1 MGHVRYISTTTV
13 QPTLQNESTQ
23 RIELTP
29 WDLQFILFGYSQKGL
44 LFHKPKPSTYDKYP
58 SKSLIQHLQTSLSL
72 TLDIFYPL
80 AGRLAITENEDD
92 NTTSFSV
99 DCNGAGAQFVHAVA
113 DGVTVADI
121 LDPVLVPSDI
131 VHSFFFLNGVLNY
144 EGVSEPLLAVQVTE
158 LFDGIFIG
166 CTTNHSVVDGSTF
179 WRFFN
184 TWSEISRR
192 TETSTENCRKI
203 SQPPPI
209 FSREF
214 FDGGIIDFPVRI
226 ANFHNQVPKNR
237 SPALSAPLHQR
248 IFNFSKEKI
257 AQLKA
262 KANAEMGTTKISS
275 LQALLAHLWL
285 SIIRNKHLNP
295 DQESK
300 YTLLVG
306 LRQRFQLPLPEEYLG
321 NVVQFGTVTSTVSDL
336 LEHGLGWTAW
346 EINKMIASKTKDE
359 VRKYLEEWIES
370 PQLIQLNN
378 LASDYS
384 FGTGSSPRFNMY
396 GNDFGWGRPLAVRS
410 GAANKSVGKL
420 TVAPGAED
428 GSIEFEA
435 CLSPQTLQA
444 LDEDAEFI
452 ASLSK

>member
-1 MGHVRYISTTTV
+1 MGHVRCISTTTV
-13 QPTLQNESTQ
+13 QPTSQNESTQ

-29 WDLQFILFGYSQKGL
+29 WDLQFILFGYAQKGL
-44 LFHKPKPSTYDKYP
+44 LFHKPNSTTYDKYP
-58 SKSLIQHLQTSLSL
+58 NKSLIQHLQASLSL

-92 NTTSFSV
+92 NITSFSV
-99 DCNGAGAQFVHAVA
+99 DCNGTGAQFVYAVA

-131 VHSFFFLNGVLNY
+131 VHSFFFMNGVLNY
-144 EGVSEPLLAVQVTE
+144 EGVSKPLLAVQVTE
-158 LFDGIFIG
+158 LVDGIFIG
-166 CTTNHSVVDGSTF
+166 FTMNHSVVDGSTF
-179 WRFFN
+179 WLFFN
-184 TWSEISRR
+184 TWSEISRHA
-192 TETSTENCRKI
+192 ETSTASCGKI

-214 FDGGIIDFPVRI
+214 FDGIIDFPVRI
-226 ANFHNQVPKNR
+226 PNFHNQIPKNR
-237 SPALSAPLHQR
+237 SSTPPAALHQR
-248 IFNFSKEKI
+248 IFKFSKEKI

-285 SIIRNKHLNP
+285 SIIRNKHFNP
-295 DQESK
+295 DQETK
-300 YTLLVG
+300 YTLQIG
-306 LRQRFQLPLPEEYLG
+306 LRQRFQSPLPEEYLG
-321 NVVQFGTVTSTVSDL
+321 NLVQFGTATSTVIDL
-336 LEHGLGWTAW
+336 LEHGLGWAAW

-370 PQLIQLNN
+370 PKLFQLNN

-396 GNDFGWGRPLAVRS
+396 GNDFGWGRPLAVKS
-410 GAANKSVGKL
+410 GSSNKAEGKL

-435 CLSPQTLQA
+435 CLPPQTLQDLA
-444 LDEDAEFI
+444 EDAEFL